1 MYARQPPLN
10 NPSDP
15 DGYLLKVL
23 ETLRLGVLRPNPRNF
38 QIAKSADG
46 LCPINPRQNSLQVN
60 RIALVSEGVVPQ
72 EMQVLP
78 SCR

>member
-23 ETLRLGVLRPNPRNF
+23 ETLRLSFKVDTSEAEALRGP
-38 QIAKSADG
+38 
-46 LCPINPRQNSLQVN
+46 
-60 RIALVSEGVVPQ
+60 ALAAWLETAEKKLMDELLEKP
-72 EMQVLP
+72 
-78 SCR
+78 

>member
-23 ETLRLGVLRPNPRNF
+23 ETLRLSFKVDTSEAESLRGP
-38 QIAKSADG
+38 
-46 LCPINPRQNSLQVN
+46 
-60 RIALVSEGVVPQ
+60 ALAAWLETAEKKLMDELLEKP
-72 EMQVLP
+72 
-78 SCR
+78 

>member
-23 ETLRLGVLRPNPRNF
+23 ETLRLSFKVDTSEAEALRGPELAAWLEVAEKKLLDELLEKP
-38 QIAKSADG
+38 
-46 LCPINPRQNSLQVN
+46 
-60 RIALVSEGVVPQ
+60 
-72 EMQVLP
+72 
-78 SCR
+78 

>member
-23 ETLRLGVLRPNPRNF
+23 ETLRLSFKV
-38 QIAKSADG
+38 DT
-46 LCPINPRQNSLQVN
+46 
-60 RIALVSEGVVPQ
+60 SEA
-72 EMQVLP
+72 
-78 SCR
+78 